1 MKKAERTT
9 RYIIEK
15 VAPIFNKK
23 GVYGTSL
30 NDLTSAT
37 ELTKGSIYGNFQN
50 KDDLAEACYQHNLK
64 FLQRGFYHAI
74 TLNGGAKAKLFDLI
88 QFYRDHF
95 HEISSLGG
103 CPIMNAAIE
112 ADDGYPLLR
121 AQTKDTF
128 SKWRIELVNI
138 LKQGQTNQE
147 FQSNFEPHQL
157 ASTFI
162 AMIEGGLL
170 LGKTLEDAQYF
181 YDVLDSLE
189 NMIEQLNQLCKE
201 LL

>member
-1 MKKAERTT
+1 MMKKAERTT

-37 ELTKGSIYGNFQN
+37 ALTKGSIYGNFQN
-50 KDDLAEACYQHNLK
+50 KDDLAEACYQQNLK
-64 FLQRGFYHAI
+64 MLQRGFYHAI
-74 TLNGGAKAKLFDLI
+74 TLNGGAKAKLLDLI

-95 HEISSLGG
+95 NEICAMGG
-103 CPIMNAAIE
+103 CPIMNTAIE
-112 ADDGYPLLR
+112 ADDGYPLL
-121 AQTKDTF
+121 QEQVKDTF

-138 LKQGQTNQE
+138 LKQGQINKE
-147 FQSNFEPHQL
+147 FTRTFEADQM
-157 ASTFI
+157 ASIYI

-170 LGKTLEDAQYF
+170 LGKTLEDSKYF
-181 YDVLDSLE
+181 FDVLDNLE
-189 NMIEQLNQLCKE
+189 DMIDQLD
-201 LL
+201 

>member
-30 NDLTSAT
+30 NDLTKAT

-50 KDDLAEACYQHNLK
+50 KDDLAEACYQQNLK
-64 FLQRGFYHAI
+64 MLQRGFYHAI
-74 TLNGGAKAKLFDLI
+74 TLNGGAKAKLIDLI

-95 HEISSLGG
+95 NEICAMGG
-103 CPIMNAAIE
+103 CPIMNTAIE
-112 ADDGYPLLR
+112 ADDGYPFL
-121 AQTKDTF
+121 QEQVKDTF
-128 SKWRIELVNI
+128 SKWRSELVNI
-138 LKQGQTNQE
+138 LKQGQANEE
-147 FQSNFEPHQL
+147 FTRTFEADQI
-157 ASTFI
+157 ASTYI

-170 LGKTLEDAQYF
+170 LGKTLEDSKYF
-181 YDVLDSLE
+181 FDVLDHLE
-189 NMIEQLNQLCKE
+189 GMIDQLD
-201 LL
+201 